1 MPRIAISSIVNA
13 AMVAVTAAALSGCV
27 SLDRAITG
35 GESQVRIRQ
44 IQTRE
49 YDTLNKRDTL
59 RSVLATLQDLGF
71 VIDKADYDLATIT
84 ATKLQDYQIRMT
96 VTVRE
101 RDSERLAVRANAR
114 FNEKTIEDPRAYQDF
129 FAVLDKSMF
138 LTLHDV
144 D

>member
-1 MPRIAISSIVNA
+1 MRALAGTLIALQLA
-13 AMVAVTAAALSGCV
+13 GCG
-27 SLDRAITG
+27 LTNDAIT
-35 GESQVRIRQ
+35 ESAGQLQTRQ

-49 YDTLNKRDTL
+49 YDTLDKRGTL

-71 VIDKADYDLATIT
+71 VIDKADHELATIS
-84 ATKLQDYQIRMT
+84 ATKLQDYKVRIT

-101 RDSERLAVRANAR
+101 RGTNRLAVRANASLDER
-114 FNEKTIEDPRAYQDF
+114 PIDDPRAYQDF
-129 FAVLDKSMF
+129 FAALDKSMF

>member
-1 MPRIAISSIVNA
+1 MKYPCFTIV
-13 AMVAVTAAALSGCV
+13 TFALALAGCA
-27 SLDRAITG
+27 SQDAAITEG
-35 GESQVRIRQ
+35 GSQVQTRQ

-49 YDTLNKRDTL
+49 YDTLNRRDTL

-71 VIDKADYDLATIT
+71 VIDKADYELATIT

-101 RDSERLAVRANAR
+101 RDGSRLAVRANAR
-114 FNEKTIEDPRAYQDF
+114 FNEQPIEDPRSYQDF
-129 FAVLDKSMF
+129 FAALDRAMF
-138 LTLHDV
+138 LTLHEV

>member
-1 MPRIAISSIVNA
+1 MTLRYLIVIL
-13 AMVAVTAAALSGCV
+13 VGLLFGCA
-27 SLDRAITG
+27 SQNGAITESG
-35 GESQVRIRQ
+35 SQVQTRQ

-49 YDTLNKRDTL
+49 YETLNRRDTL

-71 VIDKADYDLATIT
+71 VIDKADYDLATVT

-101 RDSERLAVRANAR
+101 RDGERLAVRANAR
-114 FNEKTIEDPRAYQDF
+114 FNEEPIEDPRSYQDF
-129 FAVLDKSMF
+129 FAALDKAMF
-138 LTLHDV
+138 LTLHGV

>member
-1 MPRIAISSIVNA
+1 MRILPLAVVVSSLAACAAQNA
-13 AMVAVTAAALSGCV
+13 AITEGGSQVAV
-27 SLDRAITG
+27 
-35 GESQVRIRQ
+35 RQ

-49 YDTLNKRDTL
+49 YDTLDKRDTL
-59 RSVLATLQDLGF
+59 RSILATLQDLGF
-71 VIDKADYDLATIT
+71 VIDKADYELATIT
-84 ATKLQDYQIRMT
+84 ATKLQDYKIRMT

-114 FNEKTIEDPRAYQDF
+114 FNERPIEDPHAYQDF
-129 FAVLDKSMF
+129 FAALDKAMF